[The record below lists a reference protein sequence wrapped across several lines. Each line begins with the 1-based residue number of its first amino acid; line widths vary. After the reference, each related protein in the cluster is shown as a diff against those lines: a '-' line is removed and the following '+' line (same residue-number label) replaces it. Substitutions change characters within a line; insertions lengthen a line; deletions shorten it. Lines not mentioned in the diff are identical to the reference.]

1 VATTT
6 YAAIRDDQIAAIVAI
21 TPTSHSD
28 VKFRCHDYEDTDL
41 REWAP
46 KNPQAAQRVL
56 EINYLFEDESPV
68 SNLDAEPRMVT
79 AEIVV
84 AYRKDKKF
92 GALQRRKLSDAMRE
106 DFIAI
111 NNAAGVRGYSNIGPD
126 ASVISCTPS
135 YEDVTGTSP
144 VAFLVA
150 TYVVS
155 YWESVA

>member
-1 VATTT
+1 MATTS

-28 VKFRCHDYEDTDL
+28 VKFRCHDHEDTDL
-41 REWAP
+41 REWAD
-46 KNPQAAQRVL
+46 KSPQAAQRVFSV
-56 EINYLFEDESPV
+56 EYLFEDEAPV
-68 SNLDAEPRMVT
+68 SNMDAEPRQVT

-92 GALQRRKLSDAMRE
+92 GALQRRKLSDVMRE

-126 ASVISCTPS
+126 ASVISCTPA
-135 YEDVTGTSP
+135 YEDVTGPSP

-150 TYVVS
+150 TYIVAF
-155 YWESVA
+155 WESVS